1 MRRWMAGAALGA
13 LLSAGLTGCGDDADR
28 VADDAADRASELAGQ
43 GADEVEKQLDEA
55 ELPEVDWSQY
65 GDRLRTRL
73 DELAERA
80 DCQGLER
87 ELARAEADDTELTE
101 YIKRQID
108 QLC

>member
-1 MRRWMAGAALGA
+1 MRRWMASAALGA
-13 LLSAGLTGCGDDADR
+13 LLTTGLTGCGDDADQ

-55 ELPEVDWSQY
+55 ELPDVDWSQY
-65 GDRLRTRL
+65 GDRLRSRL
-73 DELAERA
+73 DELADSA

-87 ELARAEADDTELTE
+87 ELTRAEADDTELTE

-108 QLC
+108 RVC